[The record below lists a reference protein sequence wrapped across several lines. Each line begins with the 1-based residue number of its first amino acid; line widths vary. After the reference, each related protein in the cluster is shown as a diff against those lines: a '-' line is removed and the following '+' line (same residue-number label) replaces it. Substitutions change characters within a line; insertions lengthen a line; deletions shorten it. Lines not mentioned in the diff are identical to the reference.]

1 MKGTGEVPK
10 KIDRQ
15 ETSFLKWP
23 LAVLLGIGFFF
34 SWPNIF
40 NALPKSPSDPPL
52 ISSLKIDTP
61 LELFDERVPLEIQ
74 EVRERLEKELLLTLW
89 DRPQVI
95 LWLKRSRRYLPY
107 IEEMLQKNGMPGD
120 LKYIALAESALRPH
134 AGSPK
139 GAMGFWQFMQN
150 TGRQY
155 GLVINSR
162 LDERRNIFAST
173 QAAIRYFKDLY
184 KKFGSWTLVAA
195 AYNMGGDGLADE
207 IQEQGVNDYYHLYLP
222 IETQRYVFRI
232 LSIKLIFSDPKRYG
246 FHLSSKDYYPP
257 LEFDRIQVNCL
268 QDTHLRIIAQA
279 AKTHFKEIKDLN
291 PEIRGYSLPAGK
303 HTILIPK
310 GASQGFEDRYQPLL
324 NHQTADQ
331 KEQIYVVQEADTLSS
346 IANRFGVPLSSIIT
360 WNRLNPTTSIRPGD
374 KLVIYRKIQEPGEG
388 DEGEGKGAS
397 PVND

>member
-1 MKGTGEVPK
+1 MQK
-10 KIDRQ
+10 KIDLKKTR
-15 ETSFLKWP
+15 FLKWP
-23 LAVLLGIGFFF
+23 LAVLLGIGLFA
-34 SWPNIF
+34 WPNVF
-40 NALPKSPSDPPL
+40 SALPKSPSDPSL
-52 ISSLKIDTP
+52 ISSLKIDRP
-61 LELFDERVPLEIQ
+61 LELCNERVPLEIQ
-74 EVRERLEKELLLTLW
+74 EVQERLEKELLLTLW

-107 IEEMLQKNGMPGD
+107 IEEMLQKNDMPDD

-139 GAMGFWQFMQN
+139 GAMGFWQFMQD

-173 QAAIRYFKDLY
+173 QAAIRYCKDLY
-184 KKFGSWTLVAA
+184 KKFGSWALVAA

-232 LSIKLIFSDPKRYG
+232 ISIKLIFSDPKRYG
-246 FHLSSKDYYPP
+246 FNLSGEDYYPP
-257 LEFDRIQVNCL
+257 LEFDRIQVTCL
-268 QDTHLRIIAQA
+268 HDTHLRIIAQA

-303 HTILIPK
+303 HTILIPR
-310 GASQGFEDRYQPLL
+310 GASRGFEARYQPLL
-324 NHQTADQ
+324 NHQSVDQ

-346 IANRFGVPLSSIIT
+346 IADRFGVPLSSIIA
-360 WNRLNPTTSIRPGD
+360 WNRLNPTTSIHPGD
-374 KLVIYRKIQEPGEG
+374 KLIIYRKIQEPVES
-388 DEGEGKGAS
+388 DEEEGKGAS